1 MLPLWGRDPGSF
13 FNSRDHRPFPR
24 PVPLNEVLLC
34 YTLSCMSWVTVKLVW
49 AIVPKERP
57 PMTQSGGAQP
67 PKRPIAEALFSAFV
81 IPDVRRVSMVG
92 RAGQTDENGPLQ
104 IF

>member
-1 MLPLWGRDPGSF
+1 MAPLLPVCPREFGTSRRQLAGQYNMLPLWGRDPGSF

-57 PMTQSGGAQP
+57 PMTQSGG
-67 PKRPIAEALFSAFV
+67 
-81 IPDVRRVSMVG
+81 
-92 RAGQTDENGPLQ
+92 T
-104 IF
+104 